1 MEKTIEKM
9 NLTTNVKDELE
20 KINLKTIYEYQK
32 NIDNFE
38 IEKVKIYTAN
48 ENDKIVSFLFY
59 DSDFFAVD
67 RINYQTINTQ
77 TSNTIKSVEEP
88 TEKMITTIEPVT
100 EVTTEQTATIKTTKK
115 QYIVVGENLNYKIR
129 KIPNVA
135 KTRKILNIE
144 DIETRIYDVS
154 EYIVLL
160 KKEDIKLLSVEN
172 QTEIKDLKYTEYKLD
187 IEKANNLLKEYE
199 IQEIEELKEE
209 RSIKNRIKR
218 ITEKV
223 KYAIVEPF
231 KLLKSK
237 LAKTNEIKML
247 SDGKH
252 SIFDKED

>member
-9 NLTTNVKDELE
+9 NLTTNVKEELE
-20 KINLKTIYEYQK
+20 KINVKTIYEYQK
-32 NIDNFE
+32 TVDNFE
-38 IEKVKIYTAN
+38 IKKVKIYTAN
-48 ENDKIVSFLFY
+48 EENKIVSFLFY

-67 RINYQTINTQ
+67 RINYQSSGIENLG
-77 TSNTIKSVEEP
+77 SV
-88 TEKMITTIEPVT
+88 
-100 EVTTEQTATIKTTKK
+100 K
-115 QYIVVGENLNYKIR
+115 QYVVVGENLNYKIR

-160 KKEDIKLLSVEN
+160 KKEEIKLLRVEN
-172 QTEIKDLKYTEYKLD
+172 ETEIKDLTYTEYKLD
-187 IEKANNLLKEYE
+187 IENANSLLEEYE
-199 IQEIEELKEE
+199 LQEEEVLKEE

-223 KYAIVEPF
+223 KYVIVEPF

>member
-1 MEKTIEKM
+1 MEETIEKM
-9 NLTTNVKDELE
+9 NLTTNVKEELE
-20 KINLKTIYEYQK
+20 KINVKTIYEYQK
-32 NIDNFE
+32 TVDNFE
-38 IEKVKIYTAN
+38 IKKVKIYTAN
-48 ENDKIVSFLFY
+48 EENKIVSFLFY

-67 RINYQTINTQ
+67 RINYQSSGIENLG
-77 TSNTIKSVEEP
+77 SV
-88 TEKMITTIEPVT
+88 
-100 EVTTEQTATIKTTKK
+100 K
-115 QYIVVGENLNYKIR
+115 QYVVVGENLNYKIR

-160 KKEDIKLLSVEN
+160 KKEEIKLLRVEN
-172 QTEIKDLKYTEYKLD
+172 ETEIKDLTYTEYKLD
-187 IEKANNLLKEYE
+187 IENANSLLEEYE
-199 IQEIEELKEE
+199 LQEEEVLKEE

-223 KYAIVEPF
+223 KYVIVEPF

>member
-1 MEKTIEKM
+1 M
-9 NLTTNVKDELE
+9 NLTTNVKEELE
-20 KINLKTIYEYQK
+20 KINVRTIYEYQK
-32 NIDNFE
+32 TVDNFE

-48 ENDKIVSFLFY
+48 EEDKIVSFLFY

-67 RINYQTINTQ
+67 RINYQSSGIENLG
-77 TSNTIKSVEEP
+77 SV
-88 TEKMITTIEPVT
+88 
-100 EVTTEQTATIKTTKK
+100 K
-115 QYIVVGENLNYKIR
+115 QYVVVGENLNYKIR

-160 KKEDIKLLSVEN
+160 KKEEIKLLRVEN
-172 QTEIKDLKYTEYKLD
+172 ETEIKDLTYTEYKLD
-187 IEKANNLLKEYE
+187 IENANSLLEEYE
-199 IQEIEELKEE
+199 LQEEEELREE

-223 KYAIVEPF
+223 RYAIVEPF

-237 LAKTNEIKML
+237 LDKTSEIKML

>member
-1 MEKTIEKM
+1 MEETIEKM
-9 NLTTNVKDELE
+9 NLTTNVKEELE
-20 KINLKTIYEYQK
+20 KINVKTIYEYQK
-32 NIDNFE
+32 TVDNFE
-38 IEKVKIYTAN
+38 IEKVKIYTADE
-48 ENDKIVSFLFY
+48 ENKKVSFLFY
-59 DSDFFAVD
+59 DSDFFAVN
-67 RINYQTINTQ
+67 RINYTTTGAVTPTIAK
-77 TSNTIKSVEEP
+77 KSEEA
-88 TEKMITTIEPVT
+88 TIEKT
-100 EVTTEQTATIKTTKK
+100 EATGK
-115 QYIVVGENLNYKIR
+115 QYFVVGENLNYKIR

-172 QTEIKDLKYTEYKLD
+172 QTEIKDLKYKEYKLD
-187 IEKANNLLKEYE
+187 IEKTNNLLEEYE
-199 IQEIEELKEE
+199 IQEFEELKEE

-223 KYAIVEPF
+223 RYAIVEPF

>member
-9 NLTTNVKDELE
+9 NLTTNVKEELE

-32 NIDNFE
+32 TVDNFE
-38 IEKVKIYTAN
+38 IEKVKIYTSN
-48 ENDKIVSFLFY
+48 EEEKIVSFLFY

-67 RINYQTINTQ
+67 RINYQTTG
-77 TSNTIKSVEEP
+77 
-88 TEKMITTIEPVT
+88 ITKAVT
-100 EVTTEQTATIKTTKK
+100 ETTEQSIITETATTAEK
-115 QYIVVGENLNYKIR
+115 QYFVVGENLNYKIR

-135 KTRKILNIE
+135 KTRKILNLE

-160 KKEDIKLLSVEN
+160 KKEDIKLLKVEN
-172 QTEIKDLKYTEYKLD
+172 QTEIKDMNYSEYKLNIPKAKTY
-187 IEKANNLLKEYE
+187 IEEYQT
-199 IQEIEELKEE
+199 QEEEELKEE
-209 RSIKNRIKR
+209 RRLVNRIKR

-223 KYAIVEPF
+223 KYAVIDP
-231 KLLKSK
+231 LKILKAK
-237 LAKTNEIKML
+237 LARTNEIKML

>member
-1 MEKTIEKM
+1 MEETIEKM
-9 NLTTNVKDELE
+9 NLTTNVKEELE
-20 KINLKTIYEYQK
+20 KINVKTIYEYQK
-32 NIDNFE
+32 TVDNFE
-38 IEKVKIYTAN
+38 IEKVKIYTADE
-48 ENDKIVSFLFY
+48 ENKKVSFLFY
-59 DSDFFAVD
+59 DSDFFAVN
-67 RINYQTINTQ
+67 RINYTTTETASPTIVK
-77 TSNTIKSVEEP
+77 KSE
-88 TEKMITTIEPVT
+88 
-100 EVTTEQTATIKTTKK
+100 EVTTEKTEETVK
-115 QYIVVGENLNYKIR
+115 QYFVVGENLNYKIR

-172 QTEIKDLKYTEYKLD
+172 QTEIKDLEYKEYKLD
-187 IEKANNLLKEYE
+187 IEKTKNLLEEYE
-199 IQEIEELKEE
+199 IQEYEELKEE

-223 KYAIVEPF
+223 RYAIVEPF

-237 LAKTNEIKML
+237 LAKTSELKML

>member
-1 MEKTIEKM
+1 MEETIEKM
-9 NLTTNVKDELE
+9 NLTTNVKTELE
-20 KINLKTIYEYQK
+20 KINIKTIYEYQK
-32 NIDNFE
+32 TIDNFE

-48 ENDKIVSFLFY
+48 EENKIVSFLFY

-67 RINYQTINTQ
+67 RISYKN
-77 TSNTIKSVEEP
+77 SGVESLGS
-88 TEKMITTIEPVT
+88 
-100 EVTTEQTATIKTTKK
+100 AK
-115 QYIVVGENLNYKIR
+115 QYVVIGENLNYKIR

-160 KKEDIKLLSVEN
+160 KKEDIKLLRVEN

-187 IEKANNLLKEYE
+187 VETVNSLFKEYE
-199 IQEIEELKEE
+199 IQDEEELKEE

>member
-1 MEKTIEKM
+1 M
-9 NLTTNVKDELE
+9 NLTTNVKEELE
-20 KINLKTIYEYQK
+20 KINVKTIYEYQK
-32 NIDNFE
+32 TVDNFE
-38 IEKVKIYTAN
+38 IKKVKIYTAN
-48 ENDKIVSFLFY
+48 EENKIVSFLFY

-67 RINYQTINTQ
+67 RINYQSSGIENLG
-77 TSNTIKSVEEP
+77 SV
-88 TEKMITTIEPVT
+88 
-100 EVTTEQTATIKTTKK
+100 K
-115 QYIVVGENLNYKIR
+115 QYVVVGENLNYKIR

-160 KKEDIKLLSVEN
+160 KKEEIKLLRVEN
-172 QTEIKDLKYTEYKLD
+172 ETEIKDLTYTEYKLD
-187 IEKANNLLKEYE
+187 IENANSLLEEYE
-199 IQEIEELKEE
+199 LQEEEVLKEE

-223 KYAIVEPF
+223 KYVIVEPF